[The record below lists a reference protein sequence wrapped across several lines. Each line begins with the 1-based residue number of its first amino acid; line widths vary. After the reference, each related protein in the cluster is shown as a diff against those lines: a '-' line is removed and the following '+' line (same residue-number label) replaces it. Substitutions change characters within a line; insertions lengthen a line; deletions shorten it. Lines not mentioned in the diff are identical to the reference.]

1 MKGTRRGVTLA
12 HLSSGLRLVG
22 RLACSCAAL
31 WALTAPGG
39 SLAAGSTAQRRQPAA
54 AAQAESLVAEGAAA
68 LERNDRAAAR
78 ESFRRALAADAGNV
92 TAHTYLG
99 IMADQEGDLA
109 SAEKHFAA
117 AAIAAPLQPSARNN
131 HGAILL
137 RLGRTREAA
146 RQFETS
152 LKLDA
157 NQPSALFNLAQI
169 HFQSGTPEGLR
180 EAFRLFERAHGLAPD
195 AEAARALVV
204 TALRLGDRAAA
215 ARYFRDYRTALPR
228 SSREITS
235 ARARAELG
243 AALLENE
250 LHEEAALE
258 LAAAAEVEP
267 SNAETV
273 VRLARAHLAR
283 REIKAAGRALESA
296 VARGLATA
304 PIYALLA
311 DVYEASGHVEN
322 AIPAMRLAIERDPKN
337 EAYRFRYGMLL
348 TDTKAPAAA
357 VIRLEEALK
366 IFPRSSRLWF
376 ALGVAQS
383 SLDKPE
389 EAAVSFRRAHE
400 LEPKFAPALA
410 YLGMAYDQQGR
421 FAEAVDYYE
430 RALALDNRMAAA
442 HYLAA
447 EAILKQGQANEA
459 RAESHLK
466 EAVALDPKFAPAR
479 VSLAKLYM
487 RGERLAEAVALLE
500 SAISSDPNL
509 ADAYYNLGRAL
520 TRLKRTEEAKTAL
533 AEFKR
538 LSEGQRE
545 QARQGP
551 REIMRRLAN
560 VNF

>member
-1 MKGTRRGVTLA
+1 MTRA
-12 HLSSGLRLVG
+12 NFISGLKILG
-22 RLACSCAAL
+22 RRALLCAAL
-31 WALTAPGG
+31 WA
-39 SLAAGSTAQRRQPAA
+39 AA
-54 AAQAESLVAEGAAA
+54 ASPGATAGASAARQEPGAEAQAERLAAEGAAA
-68 LERNDRAAAR
+68 LRRDDRASAR
-78 ESFRRALAADAGNV
+78 ESFRQALESDPSNV

-99 IMADQEGDLA
+99 IMADQEGDLVA
-109 SAEKHFAA
+109 AEKHFAA
-117 AAIAAPLQPSARNN
+117 AAAEAPLLPSARNN
-131 HGAILL
+131 HGAVLL
-137 RLGRTREAA
+137 RLGRAREAA
-146 RQFETS
+146 KQFEVS
-152 LKLDA
+152 LKLDK

-169 HFQSGTPEGLR
+169 HFQAGTPEGLR
-180 EAFRLFERAHGLAPD
+180 EAFRLFERVEVLAPD

-215 ARYFRDYRTALPR
+215 ARYFPEYLSALPR
-228 SSREITS
+228 APGEIAS
-235 ARARAELG
+235 ARARSELGSALLENGLPEEASVELG
-243 AALLENE
+243 AAS
-250 LHEEAALE
+250 EA
-258 LAAAAEVEP
+258 EP
-267 SNAETV
+267 SNADHV

-283 REIKAAGRALESA
+283 KNIPAAGRALESA
-296 VARGLATA
+296 VARGVEAATV
-304 PIYALLA
+304 YALLA

-322 AIPAMRLAIERDPKN
+322 AIPAMRLAIERDPKS

-348 TDTKAPAAA
+348 TDTRAPAAA

-366 IFPRSSRLWF
+366 EFPRSPRLWF
-376 ALGVAQS
+376 ALGVAQA
-383 SLDKPE
+383 SLDKSI
-389 EAAVSFRRAHE
+389 EAAESFRRAHE

-421 FAEAVDYYE
+421 FAEAVEHYE
-430 RALALDNRMAAA
+430 RALALDNRIAAA

-447 EAILKQGQANEA
+447 EAILKQGPENGA

-487 RGERLAEAVALLE
+487 RGERFAEAVAQLQ
-500 SAISSDPNL
+500 SAVATDPNL

-520 TRLKRTEEAKTAL
+520 MRLKRTEEAKVAL
-533 AEFKR
+533 ADFKR

-545 QARQGP
+545 QARQSP